1 MPEDRLADR
10 LAQARRLASESRLD
24 RLDEL
29 LAGLRADA
37 VTEGGVPA
45 DLAVELAVIRALALL
60 NLERAAEAWDLLQG
74 VQGRLADASPAAQ
87 ARFHSASG
95 TAAYWFGDHD
105 TAIDETV
112 LALAV
117 LSDSPPSRERALAT
131 ANCGLNLAYTRLFPL
146 AAEVMGQ
153 ALDLAAR
160 SGLPAARIHAQ
171 AQYVQLTWG
180 MSLDHLGLAE
190 ERDGRWAAVV
200 RHHEL
205 AVADP
210 TALPDVMLAT
220 SHAERALLAGRL
232 GDAVT
237 ARRHLWMARS
247 ARGEPRSPMLRRVL
261 AHAEGA
267 ALAAEGRLR
276 EAREVLRGLWDSL
289 DGQQVPARSE
299 DVPLLLARLDEAAG
313 RPADALRWYRVVYGR
328 YGRTQ
333 QESWQARETAAR
345 LRVEQEA
352 LLRRSRELEA
362 DTRTDPLTGL
372 PNRRALDFELATLL
386 PAVQAAGEPLTLA
399 VLDVDQFKRINDQ
412 HGHPVGDEVL
422 RRIGRLI
429 QERCEDCD
437 RCARYGGDEFV
448 LCVPARLDQARAAVA
463 AVVAAVAG
471 HPWAEL
477 APGLRVTI
485 GWGIAEL
492 DPHDTATSL
501 FAAADRELLA
511 AKRGRRHLEPVAAG
525 AGDGWPGEPA

>member
-1 MPEDRLADR
+1 MPDARLGER
-10 LAQARRLASESRLD
+10 LVLARRLASEGRLD
-24 RLDEL
+24 RLDEA

-37 VTEGGVPA
+37 VTDGGLPA
-45 DLAVELAVIRALALL
+45 HLEVELAVIRSAALL
-60 NLERAAEAWDLLQG
+60 NLERPAEAWDGLQA
-74 VQGRLADASPAAQ
+74 VQGRLAAAGPAAQ
-87 ARFHSASG
+87 ARFHAASG

-117 LSDSPPSRERALAT
+117 LADVPASTESALAT
-131 ANCGLNLAYTRLFPL
+131 ASCGLTLAYTRLFPL

-153 ALDLAAR
+153 AIEAAVEVGTPTGR
-160 SGLPAARIHAQ
+160 FHNQ

-190 ERDGRWAAVV
+190 ERERCWAAAV

-205 AVADP
+205 ALADP
-210 TALPDVMLAT
+210 GLPDVMRAL

-232 GDAVT
+232 GDAAT
-237 ARRHLWMARS
+237 AREHLRQAHGIP
-247 ARGEPRSPMLRRVL
+247 AEVRSPSLRRLL

-267 ALAAEGRLR
+267 ALAAEGRLT
-276 EAREVLRGLWDSL
+276 EARRVLLALWDSVA
-289 DGQQVPARSE
+289 DRPVHPRTD
-299 DVPLLLARLDEAAG
+299 DVPLLLARVDEAAG
-313 RPADALRWYRVVYGR
+313 RTADALQWYRVVYGR

-362 DTRTDPLTGL
+362 DTLTDPLTGL
-372 PNRRALDFELATLL
+372 PNRRALDAELAALV
-386 PAVQAAGEPLTLA
+386 PERQAAGEPLTLA
-399 VLDVDQFKRINDQ
+399 VLDVDRFKRINDG

-422 RRIGRLI
+422 RTIGRVLR
-429 QERCEDCD
+429 ERCEECD
-437 RCARYGGDEFV
+437 RFARYGGDEFV
-448 LCVPARLDQARAAVA
+448 LCVPAPLDRARAEVA

-471 HPWAEL
+471 QPWSEV

-492 DPHDTATSL
+492 GPEDTATTL

-511 AKRGRRHLEPVAAG
+511 VKRGRRHLEPVPAAAG
-525 AGDGWPGEPA
+525 EA

>member
-1 MPEDRLADR
+1 MPDDRLAGR
-10 LAQARRLASESRLD
+10 LAQARRLASEGKLD
-24 RLDEL
+24 RLDEA

-37 VTEGGVPA
+37 VTEGGLPA
-45 DLAVELAVIRALALL
+45 DLEIELAVMRASALT
-60 NLERAAEAWDLLQG
+60 NLERPLEGWDALQA
-74 VQGRLADASPAAQ
+74 VQGRLAEAGPAEQ
-87 ARFHSASG
+87 ARFHAVSG

-117 LSDSPPSRERALAT
+117 LSGTEPTPERALAT
-131 ANCGLNLAYTRLFPL
+131 AACGLNFAYTRLFPL
-146 AAEVMGQ
+146 AAEVLGR
-153 ALDLAAR
+153 ALELAAEL
-160 SGLPAARIHAQ
+160 GLPAGRFHNQ

-180 MSLDHLGLAE
+180 MSLDHLGLAA
-190 ERDGRWAAVV
+190 ERDERFAAVV
-200 RHHEL
+200 RHHAA

-210 TALPDVMLAT
+210 ELPDAMRAL

-232 GDAVT
+232 GDAAT
-237 ARRHLWMARS
+237 AREGLRAAAAVPIEVPFPS
-247 ARGEPRSPMLRRVL
+247 LRRLL

-267 ALAAEGRLR
+267 ALAAEGRLD
-276 EAREVLRGLWDSL
+276 EAGRVLGALWESVSDRPVHPRT
-289 DGQQVPARSE
+289 D
-299 DVPLLLARLDEAAG
+299 DVPLLLARVAEAAG
-313 RPADALRWYRVVYGR
+313 RTADALHWYRVVYGR

-362 DTRTDPLTGL
+362 DTLTDPLTGL
-372 PNRRALDFELATLL
+372 PNRRALDAELAVLL
-386 PAVQAAGEPLTLA
+386 PELQAAGEPLSLA
-399 VLDVDQFKRINDQ
+399 VLDVDRFKRINDG

-422 RRIGRLI
+422 RTIGRVLR
-429 QERCEDCD
+429 ERCEDCD
-437 RCARYGGDEFV
+437 RFARYGGDEFV
-448 LCVPARLDQARAAVA
+448 LCLPAPLDSARAEVA

-471 HPWAEL
+471 QPWSEV

-492 DPHDTATSL
+492 GPEDTPTSL

-511 AKRGRRHLEPVAAG
+511 GKRGRRHLAPVPALPDEPVLAG
-525 AGDGWPGEPA
+525 EA